1 MVTGLDNQYYY
12 LGPASY
18 MSSRPIISLRL
29 PKSVKDALTRS
40 GYETARD
47 ILSARPETISRGK
60 ALFLRSRV
68 RI

>member
-1 MVTGLDNQYYY
+1 
-12 LGPASY
+12 